1 MNKSM
6 TEDLSGKRFGRLV
19 AIEKTAPPEGKEA
32 RTWWLCKCDCGNTC
46 IVRAKSLKRGDTQSC
61 GCLFKEKQAM
71 RPRVKNPV
79 DLTGRRFGKLVV
91 LEKQTEGE
99 HGNRN
104 KWICKCDCGN
114 IVNVA
119 QISLVSGRQISCG
132 CYKNKY
138 AKDNCRENVGV
149 IDNTSASQLMNINH
163 ISKANTSGARGVA
176 RTKYGKY
183 IAYIGFQRKLYHL
196 GTFESFPEAVEARRR
211 AETKMYGNF
220 LEWYSK
226 EYPEKWE
233 KMKERK
239 EKKSHG

>member
-1 MNKSM
+1 MI
-6 TEDLSGKRFGRLV
+6 EDLSGKRFGRLV
-19 AIEKTAPPEGKEA
+19 AIEKSDPPEGKEA
-32 RTWWLCKCDCGNTC
+32 RTWWLCQCDCGNTC
-46 IVRAKSLKRGDTQSC
+46 IVRAKSLKSGATQSC

-71 RPRVKNPV
+71 RQRVKNPI
-79 DLTGRRFGKLVV
+79 DLTGKRFGKLTV
-91 LEKQTEGE
+91 LGKKTEGE
-99 HGNRN
+99 HGTRN

-114 IVNVA
+114 VVDVA
-119 QISLVSGRQISCG
+119 QISLTSGRQVSCG

-138 AKDNCRENVGV
+138 AKDNCRENVGI
-149 IDNTSASQLMNINH
+149 IDHTSASQIMNMNN

-176 RTKYGKY
+176 RQKNGKY
-183 IAYIGFQRKLYHL
+183 IAYIGFQRKLYLL
-196 GTFESFPEAVEARRR
+196 GTFENFSEAVEARRR

-239 EKKSHG
+239 EKKSPG